1 MTLSYRKVN
10 SESVK
15 QNNLFAKHINTILD
29 EEQIKLWAWKHVL
42 TLNFMPQRQQ
52 KERFIIHEIKTIT

>member
-29 EEQIKLWAWKHVL
+29 EEQIKL
-42 TLNFMPQRQQ
+42 
-52 KERFIIHEIKTIT
+52 EICAHFEFHATKAAEGEIYNT

>member
-15 QNNLFAKHINTILD
+15 QKQTVGMKICAHFEFHATKAAEGEIYNT
-29 EEQIKLWAWKHVL
+29 
-42 TLNFMPQRQQ
+42 
-52 KERFIIHEIKTIT
+52 